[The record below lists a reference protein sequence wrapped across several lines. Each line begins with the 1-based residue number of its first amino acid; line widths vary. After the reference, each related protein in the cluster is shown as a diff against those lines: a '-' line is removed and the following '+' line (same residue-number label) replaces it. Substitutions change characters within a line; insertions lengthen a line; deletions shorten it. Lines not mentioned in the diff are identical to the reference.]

1 MGPAKLAC
9 TRCGAINFSNRG
21 ALASHQASTRCRAV
35 DNSLKRKY
43 LYEAHVPKVDSTVAI
58 EGFVSEQVDNVTNY
72 SSYTQSDG
80 VRPSISVDL
89 SLSHVGQ
96 DEHEKESYSS
106 TNHLVYFIRNCRNKM
121 GLTENDTNALLELL
135 LHPLFDMSTVP
146 FRNVGDLSR
155 YEGELYK
162 QEEVCVLYLL
172 HIHDVF

>member
-1 MGPAKLAC
+1 MDFVKLAC

-35 DNSLKRKY
+35 DNSLKRK
-43 LYEAHVPKVDSTVAI
+43 LLHEAHVPEVSLTVATK
-58 EGFVSEQVDNVTNY
+58 GFVSEQVDNVSNHP
-72 SSYTQSDG
+72 SCSQGDH

-135 LHPLFDMSTVP
+135 HHPLFDISTVP
-146 FRNVGDLSR
+146 FRNAGDLSR

-162 QEEVCVLYLL
+162 QEQVCIVLL
-172 HIHDVF
+172 HVHDVF